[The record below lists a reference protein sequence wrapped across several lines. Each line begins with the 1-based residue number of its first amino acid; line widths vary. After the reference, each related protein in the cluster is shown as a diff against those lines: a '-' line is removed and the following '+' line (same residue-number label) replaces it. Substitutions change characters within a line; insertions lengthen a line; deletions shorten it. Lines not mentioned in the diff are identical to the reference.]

1 VSPGRVIVV
10 TGASSGIGRALALAA
25 AGAGFKVFAVARRGQ
40 RLAEIA
46 RTGDGGEIATATIDV
61 AAPGAA
67 KRIVAAALTRFGR
80 IDVLVNNA
88 GGVAVGPIVE
98 QSDGALREQL
108 DTHVLAPLALV
119 REALPALRQSRGHV
133 FFVGSGVA
141 RVPVAGLGAYP
152 AAKAA
157 IRMAARV
164 ARIDLRKDGVAVT
177 YVDPSAVDTEFMRR
191 KGMRGA
197 PSALL
202 IPPERV
208 AHKILH
214 AIERRPAVL
223 NASPWQSPLLGLGEI
238 FAGPTDWVLAR
249 FPHLVGSRPHDGPPL
264 TEPEQSPAPETR
276 GTPQAQGTTAGGSGG
291 NEADARLTDALAP
304 LANRMERLKLS
315 RAFVAGLLQP
325 GATLDVADVALRWA
339 GMPNKNERALTQ
351 EVLGTLAAAGL
362 LEPTAE
368 GVYRVR

>member
-1 VSPGRVIVV
+1 M
-10 TGASSGIGRALALAA
+10 
-25 AGAGFKVFAVARRGQ
+25 
-40 RLAEIA
+40 
-46 RTGDGGEIATATIDV
+46 
-61 AAPGAA
+61 
-67 KRIVAAALTRFGR
+67 
-80 IDVLVNNA
+80 LVNNA

-98 QSDGALREQL
+98 QSDDALREQFA
-108 DTHVLAPLALV
+108 THVLAPLALV
-119 REALPALRQSRGHV
+119 REALPALRASRGQV

-164 ARIDLRKDGVAVT
+164 ARVDLHKDGVAVT

-191 KGMRGA
+191 RGMRGA
-197 PSALL
+197 PRALL

-208 AHKILH
+208 ARKILR

-223 NASPWQSPLLGLGEI
+223 DASPWQSPLLGLGEI

-249 FPHLVGSRPHDGPPL
+249 FPHLAGSQPLDGVQEGAPSDPPVADAV
-264 TEPEQSPAPETR
+264 EVA
-276 GTPQAQGTTAGGSGG
+276 PQAAD
-291 NEADARLTDALAP
+291 DARLEAALAP
-304 LANRMERLKLS
+304 LAHRMERLKLS

-325 GATLDVADVALRWA
+325 GTTLDVADVALRWA

-351 EVLGTLAAAGL
+351 EVLDALAAGAL
-362 LEPTAE
+362 IEPTGE
-368 GVYRVR
+368 GTYRVR

>member
-1 VSPGRVIVV
+1 VSAGRVVIV

-46 RTGDGGEIATATIDV
+46 RTSDAGEIATATIDV

-67 KRIVAAALTRFGR
+67 KRIVAATLARFGR

-98 QSDGALREQL
+98 QPDGALREQF

-141 RVPVAGLGAYP
+141 RVPVVGLGAYP

-164 ARIDLRKDGVAVT
+164 ARVDLRRDGVAVT

-208 AHKILH
+208 ASKILR

-249 FPHLVGSRPHDGPPL
+249 FPHLVGSRPHEGPPL
-264 TEPEQSPAPETR
+264 TEPEQPTEQP
-276 GTPQAQGTTAGGSGG
+276 TTAAGSGE
-291 NEADARLTDALAP
+291 NVVDARLDAALAP

-315 RAFVAGLLQP
+315 RSFVAGLLQE

-351 EVLGTLAAAGL
+351 EVLGALASAGL
-362 LEPTAE
+362 LEANGE

>member
-1 VSPGRVIVV
+1 VSAPRVIVV

-25 AGAGFKVFAVARRGQ
+25 AADGFKVFAVARRGQ

-46 RTGDGGEIATATIDV
+46 KTGDAGEIATATIDV
-61 AAPGAA
+61 AGAGAA
-67 KRIVAAALTRFGR
+67 KRIIAAALARFGR

-98 QSDGALREQL
+98 QSDGALREQF

-119 REALPALRQSRGHV
+119 REALPALRESRGHV

-208 AHKILH
+208 ANKILR

-249 FPHLVGSRPHDGPPL
+249 FPHLVGSRPDESGPPDA
-264 TEPEQSPAPETR
+264 EPHPAETQVPPETPER
-276 GTPQAQGTTAGGSGG
+276 ESVTLEPG
-291 NEADARLTDALAP
+291 ARLDAALAP

-325 GATLDVADVALRWA
+325 DATLDVSEVALRWA

-351 EVLGTLAAAGL
+351 EVLDALAGAKL
-362 LEPTAE
+362 LESTGM

>member
-1 VSPGRVIVV
+1 V
-10 TGASSGIGRALALAA
+10 
-25 AGAGFKVFAVARRGQ
+25 
-40 RLAEIA
+40 
-46 RTGDGGEIATATIDV
+46 
-61 AAPGAA
+61 
-67 KRIVAAALTRFGR
+67 
-80 IDVLVNNA
+80 
-88 GGVAVGPIVE
+88 
-98 QSDGALREQL
+98 
-108 DTHVLAPLALV
+108 
-119 REALPALRQSRGHV
+119 
-133 FFVGSGVA
+133 
-141 RVPVAGLGAYP
+141 
-152 AAKAA
+152 
-157 IRMAARV
+157 
-164 ARIDLRKDGVAVT
+164 
-177 YVDPSAVDTEFMRR
+177 
-191 KGMRGA
+191 
-197 PSALL
+197 L

-276 GTPQAQGTTAGGSGG
+276 ETPQAQETTAGGSDE
-291 NEADARLTDALAP
+291 NEADTRLTDALAP